1 MRFGSKLTLVLCI
14 YGGFARPNHAAE
26 PGHVCL
32 NKMEQSAA
40 VAAHQVLPLV
50 ETIKA
55 LREHGHRAEV
65 VRAQLCHHNG
75 RLDYVLT
82 MLTRSGKVVR
92 ADLDAAS
99 GELINGR

>member
-1 MRFGSKLTLVLCI
+1 
-14 YGGFARPNHAAE
+14 
-26 PGHVCL
+26 
-32 NKMEQSAA
+32 
-40 VAAHQVLPLV
+40 LV

>member
-1 MRFGSKLTLVLCI
+1 
-14 YGGFARPNHAAE
+14 
-26 PGHVCL
+26 
-32 NKMEQSAA
+32 MEQSAA
-40 VAAHQVLPLV
+40 VAAHRILPLA
-50 ETIKA
+50 ETIKT

-82 MLTRSGKVVR
+82 MLTRSRKVVR